1 MMLPGIPRA
10 SNPKTGVQTAFGG
23 LNRNPGARD
32 GAIYDMQNM
41 VNDQYP
47 VLSSRPGRWLI
58 RRGEPHAVVGFGEWG
73 ELIWTFNGDFY
84 YGGELKGHFDYWA
97 QYDTARFVGIGNYI
111 YIYPHNVVYNITTGE
126 LKPVVVVAEAQ
137 YSGGI
142 ATGISVRFEDGTL
155 NGEPAAGNSLVVNAD
170 FTINFADFFKPGDA
184 IYIENGPE
192 ANNGAHIIR
201 EIDGRT
207 LRFNENTFTTTTT
220 ESYVTISRKAP
231 TFAYMC
237 EKGNRLWGVSNEDNT
252 IYACKLGDPFNWYV
266 YDGLASDSYA
276 VAVGSKGDFTGCIS
290 YLGYPMFFKEDHIYK
305 MYGSKPSN
313 FELQD
318 HMTLGVM
325 AGNGQSLAIAGET
338 LFYNSRK
345 GIMVYTGS
353 APRSVQEPLGD
364 NIGSERFPVVAGS
377 DGLKYYAYSY
387 TGGVRTNIYVYDTQR
402 GMWHCED
409 SDVTRENTS
418 IIGFAMHGGRLYFAD
433 IEAEIWC
440 ISDDEPDDAISDE
453 ETAKTSENQSYV
465 EFADFY
471 HYTGSSNA
479 GTNRKYVTRLLLRVE
494 CENAMTVK
502 IMYDSSGTWQNA
514 ATIPAMTKNSRVC
527 SVPIMRCDHY
537 RIRLEG
543 SGEWKLFSIAED
555 YVTGSGSNATV
566 TV

>member
-10 SNPKTGVQTAFGG
+10 SNPKTGVQIAFGG

-41 VNDQYP
+41 VNDLYP

-58 RRGEPHAVVGFGEWG
+58 RRGEPHSKVGFGEWG
-73 ELIWTFNGDFY
+73 ELIWVVDGDFY
-84 YGGELKGHFDYWA
+84 YGGELKGHFNYWA
-97 QYDTARFVGIGNYI
+97 QYNTTRFVGIGNYI
-111 YIYPHNVVYNITTGE
+111 YIYPHNVVYNITTDE
-126 LKPVVVVAEAQ
+126 LKPVVVVAKAQ
-137 YSGGI
+137 YSGDDYF
-142 ATGISVRFEDGTL
+142 AISVRFEDGTL

-305 MYGSKPSN
+305 MFGSKPSN

-325 AGNGQSLAIAGET
+325 VGNGQSLAIAGET

-345 GIMVYTGS
+345 GIMAYTGS

-387 TGGVRTNIYVYDTQR
+387 TGGVRHNIYVYDTQR

-409 SDVTRENTS
+409 SDVTRENTN
-418 IIGFAMHGGRLYFAD
+418 IIGFAMHGGRLHFAD
-433 IEAEIWC
+433 MEAEIWC

-453 ETAKTSENQSYV
+453 ETAKTSESQSYV

-471 HYTGSSNA
+471 HYTSTNNA
-479 GTNRKYVTRLLLRVE
+479 GMNRKYVTRLLLRVE
-494 CENAMTVK
+494 CENAITVK

-543 SGEWKLFSIAED
+543 SGEWKLFSISED

>member
-10 SNPKTGVQTAFGG
+10 SNPKTGVQIAFGG

-41 VNDQYP
+41 VNDLYP

-58 RRGEPHAVVGFGEWG
+58 ENALSWWGTGFGEWG
-73 ELIWTFNGDFY
+73 ELMSIKEGAFF
-84 YGGELKGHFDYWA
+84 YGGVQKGTLPSTFLGER
-97 QYDTARFVGIGNYI
+97 QFFVGMGNYVYIYPANYI
-111 YIYPHNVVYNITTGE
+111 YNIADDSFKPAAVTANVGGVTG
-126 LKPVVVVAEAQ
+126 LPVTFV
-137 YSGGI
+137 
-142 ATGISVRFEDGTL
+142 DGTL
-155 NGEPAAGNSLVVNAD
+155 NGEPAAANSLVVNSNY
-170 FTINFADFFKPGDA
+170 TIDFADFFKPGDA

-345 GIMVYTGS
+345 GIMAYTGS
-353 APRSVQEPLGD
+353 APRLIQAPLGGNLGD
-364 NIGSERFPVVAGS
+364 EHFPVTAGS
-377 DGLKYYAYSY
+377 DGLKYYASTYKAY
-387 TGGVRTNIYVYDTQR
+387 MAGIYVFDTQNS
-402 GMWHCED
+402 MWSKQSFAKEPGT
-409 SDVTRENTS
+409 SEYVT
-418 IIGFAMHGGRLYFAD
+418 GFAMHNGLLYYMSGSALV
-433 IEAEIWC
+433 WC
-440 ISDDEPDDAISDE
+440 ISDERPDDNAQS
-453 ETAKTSENQSYV
+453 ETESTGYPITSYV

-494 CENAMTVK
+494 CENAITVK

-514 ATIPAMTKNSRVC
+514 AEIPAMTKNSRVC

>member
-10 SNPKTGVQTAFGG
+10 SNPKTGVQIAFGG

-58 RRGEPHAVVGFGEWG
+58 ENARSWWGTGFGEWG
-73 ELIWTFNGDFY
+73 ELMSIKEGAFY
-84 YGGELKGHFDYWA
+84 YGGVQKGTLPNTYFGERQFFAGMGNYVYIYPA
-97 QYDTARFVGIGNYI
+97 NYI
-111 YIYPHNVVYNITTGE
+111 YNIADDTFKPAAVTANVEGVTS
-126 LKPVVVVAEAQ
+126 LPVTFV
-137 YSGGI
+137 
-142 ATGISVRFEDGTL
+142 DGTL
-155 NGEPAAGNSLVVNAD
+155 NGETAAANSLVVSSNY
-170 FTINFADFFKPGDA
+170 TIDFADFFKPGDA

-252 IYACKLGDPFNWYV
+252 IYACKLGDPFNWHV

-290 YLGYPMFFKEDHIYK
+290 YLGYPMFFKEDRIYK

-345 GIMVYTGS
+345 GIMAYTGS
-353 APRSVQEPLGD
+353 APRLIQAPLGGNLGD
-364 NIGSERFPVVAGS
+364 ESFPVTAGS
-377 DGLKYYAYSY
+377 DGLKYYASTYKAD
-387 TGGVRTNIYVYDTQR
+387 TKGIYVFDTQNS
-402 GMWHCED
+402 MWSKQSFAHEVEQGQN
-409 SDVTRENTS
+409 VT
-418 IIGFAMHGGRLYFAD
+418 GFAVHNGLLCYMSGNALV
-433 IEAEIWC
+433 WC
-440 ISDDEPDDAISDE
+440 ISDEKPDGNAQS
-453 ETAKTSENQSYV
+453 ETESTGYPITSYV

-471 HYTGSSNA
+471 HYTSSNNA

-494 CENAMTVK
+494 CENAITVK

-514 ATIPAMTKNSRVC
+514 ATIPAMTKNSRIC

-537 RIRLEG
+537 RIRLES

-555 YVTGSGSNATV
+555 YVTGSGSNATI